1 MGKWFHETE
10 LRGALTLSKTL
21 YSNQLWTDL
30 FLTFRY
36 EECQKLYQGR
46 QSVLQWKAEICL
58 QDLDFKG
65 YYHLTCTEKCRIDFH
80 PWCWKHKKD
89 QEVKKDKDYL
99 QEWCLTP
106 DCKAPFCKITVVK
119 GQLISKSPFWY
130 LQIDRKNRNFCKDFC
145 PSPRRAPE

>member
-1 MGKWFHETE
+1 MF
-10 LRGALTLSKTL
+10 S
-21 YSNQLWTDL
+21 LWTN
-30 FLTFRY
+30 FRY
-36 EECQKLYQGR
+36 EECQKLSQAR
-46 QSVLQWKAEICL
+46 QSILQWKAEICL

-65 YYHLTCTEKCRIDFH
+65 YYYLTCTEKCRIDFH

-119 GQLISKSPFWY
+119 GQLISE
-130 LQIDRKNRNFCKDFC
+130 RNFGVIKKWNKFLKDFC
-145 PSPRRAPE
+145 PSLWNGSTRKKYNGSLWY